1 MKKQLPA
8 IVTILL
14 IVAALAYFTQ
24 RQRLAQLTAD
34 SPAAATPEAVIWRMA
49 DAARTGDAAAYLD
62 CFSGEL
68 QAKLRKTAAELG
80 DAQFRQYLQRLH
92 SEVTGLAVS
101 DLVQPRADEAALRVE
116 FVLRDHNEAQQHHFK
131 LIGGVWKID
140 RIEGTERVN
149 PLIPFGTSD
158 SQTP

>member
-1 MKKQLPA
+1 MKKHLPA
-8 IVTILL
+8 IVTVLL
-14 IVAALAYFTQ
+14 IAAALVFFTQ

-34 SPAAATPEAVIWRMA
+34 DPTAATPEAVIWRMA

-68 QAKLRKTAAELG
+68 QAKLRKTATELG

-101 DLVQPRADEAALRVE
+101 DLAQPRADEAVLRVE
-116 FVLRDHNEAQQHHFK
+116 FILRDHNEAQHHHFK
-131 LIGGVWKID
+131 LNGGVWKIE
-140 RIEGTERVN
+140 RIEATERVN
-149 PLIPFGTSD
+149 PLIPFGTSE
-158 SQTP
+158 SQPQ